1 MCPIWGLRVSKDVD
15 IRGAIISINALH
27 TNRVMADAIML
38 VNGAHLLFTVKEN
51 HPELSQLLTG
61 LDWDRVTQDRFTEK
75 PEKGP
80 GRIDQRSIQTYE
92 PLPGAITLPHVLQ
105 VFRIIRHR
113 RHLNGKPDTVE
124 HACGVTSLPREAA
137 DAQRLLALDRG
148 HGTVENNNHRRRDRI
163 LGEDDCLRR
172 TRLGDHSPV
181 GIP

>member
-1 MCPIWGLRVSKDVD
+1 
-15 IRGAIISINALH
+15 
-27 TNRVMADAIML
+27 MADAIML